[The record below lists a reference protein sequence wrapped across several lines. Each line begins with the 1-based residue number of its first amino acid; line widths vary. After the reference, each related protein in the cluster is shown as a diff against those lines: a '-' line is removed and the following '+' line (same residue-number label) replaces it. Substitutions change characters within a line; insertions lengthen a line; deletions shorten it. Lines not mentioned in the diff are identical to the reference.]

1 MNPLSEEI
9 SDSIASGK
17 FHEKYKHLNDTP
29 LDQVPL
35 PDDLKAAQ
43 REITLLKGKYAS
55 LLSFASREIS
65 GNTSM
70 FEREMES
77 TASLITKAQAMEA

>member
-1 MNPLSEEI
+1 MDSLSEK
-9 SDSIASGK
+9 IAVN